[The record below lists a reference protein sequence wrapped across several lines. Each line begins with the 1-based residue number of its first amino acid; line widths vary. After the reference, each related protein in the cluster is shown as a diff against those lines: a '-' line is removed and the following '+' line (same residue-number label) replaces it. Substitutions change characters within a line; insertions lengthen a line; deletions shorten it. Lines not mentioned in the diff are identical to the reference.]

1 LNSGVKRKTHY
12 HTKPQS
18 HEGQLGSG
26 ILILHFF
33 VPSCETGLN
42 DERGGNCVMDNAIL
56 NQILNIAFEKK
67 VSDIHFEVDN
77 PPMFRA
83 RGHLIRAKLGNL
95 TKQDT
100 EFVAKAVMEQHN
112 RKLPEDLKEFDT
124 SYTLA
129 NVGRFRV
136 SIFRQRGNLGVVM
149 RVIPHQIGTFEQ
161 LNLPPVLGRIA
172 QVPNGLILVTGPT
185 GNGKST
191 TLASMM
197 KYINDTFDYNII
209 TIEDPIEF
217 LFTSSKSCII
227 QREVGIDTDSFTVAL
242 RSAMRMNPDVI
253 MVGEMR
259 DLETVDACVMAAE
272 TGHLVLST
280 LHTHNTAS
288 SVNRIVGYFPPEAQE
303 NTRHRLAESLIAV
316 ISMRLIRGRSGETVL
331 PVLEVMYATP
341 TIKACIRDN
350 KLDEIEQHIEKGRDE
365 YGMLTMDQHLIQL
378 CRAELITLDEAK
390 RISRSKDLERKLM
403 YS

>member
-1 LNSGVKRKTHY
+1 
-12 HTKPQS
+12 
-18 HEGQLGSG
+18 
-26 ILILHFF
+26 
-33 VPSCETGLN
+33 
-42 DERGGNCVMDNAIL
+42 MDNKVL
-56 NQILNIAFEKK
+56 DQILNIAFEKK

-83 RGHLIRAKLGNL
+83 RGHLIRAKLGPL

-100 EFVAKAVMEQHN
+100 DFVAAAVMAQHN

-149 RVIPHQIGTFEQ
+149 RVIPHKIGTFEQ

-197 KYINDTFDYNII
+197 KYINDQFDYNII

-217 LFTSSKSCII
+217 LFTSSKSCVI
-227 QREVGIDTDSFTVAL
+227 QREVGIDTDNFTVAL

-259 DLETVDACVMAAE
+259 DLETVDACVKAAE

-280 LHTHNTAS
+280 LHTPNTAS
-288 SVNRIVGYFPPEAQE
+288 TINRIIGYFPPEAQE
-303 NTRHRLAESLIAV
+303 NTRQRLAESLTAV
-316 ISMRLIRGRSGETVL
+316 ISIRLIRGKSGETVL
-331 PVLEVMYATP
+331 PVLEVMYATS

-365 YGMLTMDQHLIQL
+365 YGMQTMDQHLIQL
-378 CRAELITLDEAK
+378 CKAELITLDEAK
-390 RISRSKDLERKLM
+390 RVSHSKDLERKLM
-403 YS
+403 FN

>member
-1 LNSGVKRKTHY
+1 
-12 HTKPQS
+12 
-18 HEGQLGSG
+18 
-26 ILILHFF
+26 
-33 VPSCETGLN
+33 
-42 DERGGNCVMDNAIL
+42 MDIAVF
-56 NQILNIAFEKK
+56 NQILHIAFEKR

-100 EFVAKAVMEQHN
+100 EFVASAVMAQHN

-161 LNLPPVLGRIA
+161 LNLPTVLGRIA

-197 KYINDTFDYNII
+197 KYISDQFDYNIL
-209 TIEDPIEF
+209 TVEDPIEF
-217 LFTSSKSCII
+217 LFTSSKSCVI

-259 DLETVDACVMAAE
+259 DLETVDACVKAAE

-280 LHTHNTAS
+280 LHTPNTAS
-288 SVNRIVGYFPPEAQE
+288 TVNRIVGYFPPDAQE
-303 NTRHRLAESLIAV
+303 NTRQRLAESLTAV
-316 ISMRLIRGRSGETVL
+316 ISMRLIRGKSGETVL

-350 KLDEIEQHIEKGRDE
+350 KLDEIDQHIEKGRDE
-365 YGMLTMDQHLIQL
+365 YGMQTMDQHLIQL
-378 CRAELITLDEAK
+378 CRAELITLEEAK
-390 RISRSKDLERKLM
+390 RISRSKDLERKLT

>member
-1 LNSGVKRKTHY
+1 
-12 HTKPQS
+12 
-18 HEGQLGSG
+18 
-26 ILILHFF
+26 
-33 VPSCETGLN
+33 
-42 DERGGNCVMDNAIL
+42 MDNTIL

-67 VSDIHFEVDN
+67 VSDIHFEVEN

-83 RGHLIRAKLGNL
+83 RGHLIRAKLGPL

-100 EFVAKAVMEQHN
+100 EFVASAVMAQHN
-112 RKLPEDLKEFDT
+112 RKLPDDLKEFDT

-161 LNLPPVLGRIA
+161 LHLPAALGRIA

-197 KYINDTFDYNII
+197 QYINDQFAYNII
-209 TIEDPIEF
+209 TVEDPIEF

-227 QREVGIDTDSFTVAL
+227 QREVGIDTESFSVAL

-259 DLETVDACVMAAE
+259 DLETIEAVSRPPRRATWSYPRC
-272 TGHLVLST
+272 TPITPRPPS
-280 LHTHNTAS
+280 TAS
-288 SVNRIVGYFPPEAQE
+288 SG
-303 NTRHRLAESLIAV
+303 
-316 ISMRLIRGRSGETVL
+316 
-331 PVLEVMYATP
+331 
-341 TIKACIRDN
+341 
-350 KLDEIEQHIEKGRDE
+350 
-365 YGMLTMDQHLIQL
+365 
-378 CRAELITLDEAK
+378 
-390 RISRSKDLERKLM
+390 ISRPMRRRTPDNAWRKALPLS
-403 YS
+403 YPSG

>member
-1 LNSGVKRKTHY
+1 
-12 HTKPQS
+12 
-18 HEGQLGSG
+18 
-26 ILILHFF
+26 
-33 VPSCETGLN
+33 
-42 DERGGNCVMDNAIL
+42 MDNAIL
-56 NQILNIAFEKK
+56 NQILHIAFEKK

-83 RGHLIRAKLGNL
+83 RGHLIRAKLANL

-100 EFVAKAVMEQHN
+100 EFVANTVMGQHN
-112 RKLPEDLKEFDT
+112 RKLPEDLKELDT
-124 SYTLA
+124 SYTLEK
-129 NVGRFRV
+129 VGRFRV

-149 RVIPHQIGTFEQ
+149 RVIPHQIGTFEE
-161 LNLPPVLGRIA
+161 LNLPPVLGKIA

-197 KYINDTFDYNII
+197 RFINDNFDYNII

-217 LFTSSKSCII
+217 LFTSNKSCII
-227 QREVGIDTDSFTVAL
+227 QREVGIDTENFSVAL

-253 MVGEMR
+253 MVGELR
-259 DLETVDACVMAAE
+259 DHETIDACVKAAE

-288 SVNRIVGYFPPEAQE
+288 SINRIVGYFPPQAHE
-303 NTRHRLAESLIAV
+303 NIRQRLAESLIAIV
-316 ISMRLIRGRSGETVL
+316 SLRLVRGKKDDTVL

-350 KLDEIEQHIEKGRDE
+350 KLDEIDQYIEKGRDE
-365 YGMLTMDQHLIQL
+365 YNMQTMDQHLVEL
-378 CRAELITLDEAK
+378 CRVELITLDEAK

-403 YS
+403 FS

>member
-1 LNSGVKRKTHY
+1 
-12 HTKPQS
+12 
-18 HEGQLGSG
+18 
-26 ILILHFF
+26 
-33 VPSCETGLN
+33 
-42 DERGGNCVMDNAIL
+42 MDNAML
-56 NQILNIAFEKK
+56 NQILNIAFDKK

-83 RGHLIRAKLGNL
+83 RGHLIRAKLPNL

-100 EFVAKAVMEQHN
+100 EFVAKAVLEQQG
-112 RKLPEDLKEFDT
+112 RKMPENLKEFDT
-124 SYTLA
+124 SHTLA

-197 KYINDTFDYNII
+197 KYINDTFAYNII

-217 LFTSSKSCII
+217 LFTSSKGCVI
-227 QREVGIDTDSFTVAL
+227 QREVGIDTDNFSIAL

-259 DLETVDACVMAAE
+259 DLDTVDACVKAAE

-280 LHTHNTAS
+280 LHTHNTGS
-288 SVNRIVGYFPPEAQE
+288 SINRIVGYFPPEAQE
-303 NTRHRLAESLIAV
+303 NVRQRLAECLTAV
-316 ISMRLIRGRSGETVL
+316 ISMRLIRGKDGESVL
-331 PVLEVMYATP
+331 PVLEVMYATAA
-341 TIKACIRDN
+341 IKACIRDN
-350 KLDEIEQHIEKGRDE
+350 KLDEIDGYIEKGRDE
-365 YGMLTMDQHLIQL
+365 YGMQTMDQHLIEL
-378 CRAELITLDEAK
+378 TRANLITLDEAK
-390 RISRSKDLERKLM
+390 RVSRSKDLERKLM
-403 YS
+403 FS

>member
-1 LNSGVKRKTHY
+1 
-12 HTKPQS
+12 
-18 HEGQLGSG
+18 
-26 ILILHFF
+26 
-33 VPSCETGLN
+33 
-42 DERGGNCVMDNAIL
+42 MDNAIL
-56 NQILNIAFEKK
+56 NQILNIAFEKQ

-83 RGHLIRAKLGNL
+83 RGHLIRSKLGNL

-161 LNLPPVLGRIA
+161 LNLPPALGRIA

-197 KYINDTFDYNII
+197 KYINDHFDYNII

-217 LFTSSKSCII
+217 LFTSNKSCVV
-227 QREVGIDTDSFTVAL
+227 QREVGIDTDGFSVAL

-259 DLETVDACVMAAE
+259 DLETIDACVKAAE

-288 SVNRIVGYFPPEAQE
+288 SINRIVGYFPPDAQE
-303 NTRHRLAESLIAV
+303 NTRHRLAESLTAV
-316 ISMRLIRGRSGETVL
+316 ISMRLIRGKSGETIL
-331 PVLEVMYATP
+331 PALEVMYATP

-365 YGMLTMDQHLIQL
+365 YGMQTMDQHLIQL

-390 RISRSKDLERKLM
+390 RVSRSKDLERKLM
-403 YS
+403 FS